1 MDNIGEEGPQSSP
14 LELLTEVELLAPSF
28 LNTTRYIESIGLS
41 WDSPIGAEQFLIIRD
56 DVLIGS
62 TFETSYIDQTT
73 SPNTTY
79 CYKITALNSNGI
91 SSPLSESVLR

>member
-1 MDNIGEEGPQSSP
+1 MDDIGEEGPQSSP

-28 LNTTRYIESIGLS
+28 LNTTRYRIYWTFMGFSC
-41 WDSPIGAEQFLIIRD
+41 WRRAFLILRD
-56 DVLIGS
+56 DVIIGS

-79 CYKITALNSNGI
+79 CYKITH
-91 SSPLSESVLR
+91 